1 MYYDDEFF
9 ERKPK
14 KKGFNG
20 FTLIVVALIASL
32 IGGSTVA
39 MLVPSMIEY
48 GVIDI
53 SKAQTANQSQN
64 NQRQDN
70 ASQLQNSPQQQLN
83 VQVNTGIVE
92 AVEKIKPAVV
102 GIVNI
107 QSGLGGFFSN
117 HQEYEAGSGSGV
129 IFNVTGNRALV
140 VTNHHVIEGAN
151 QLSVT
156 LMNGEQVPATVVGYD
171 ELTDLAVIEMDASNV
186 TAVAQFGNSDILRPG
201 EPAIAIGNPLG
212 LEFAQTVTVG
222 VISATQR
229 ALPVNIGGN
238 KVYEVNVIQT
248 DAAINFGNSGG
259 ALVNINGE
267 LIGINSAKIASSG
280 VEGIGFAIPIR
291 DAEPIINDLIEHGR
305 VQRPY
310 LGIAP
315 RDLNTVPEQ
324 YRPNPSIKEGVII
337 ADVPTGPAAAVGLQ
351 AYDIIIEMDGKP
363 VDNSVTLRKILYGK
377 HVGDVLNVVYYRGND
392 RFEVQIT
399 LSALPEVP

>member
-20 FTLIVVALIASL
+20 FTLIIVALIASL

-39 MLVPSMIEY
+39 MLVPTMIEA

-53 SKAQTANQSQN
+53 SKVQTANQIQN
-64 NQRQDN
+64 NQQQDN
-70 ASQLQNSPQQQLN
+70 SFQLQNSPQQQLN
-83 VQVNTGIVE
+83 VQVNSGIVE

-129 IFNVTGNRALV
+129 IFAVNGNRALV

-186 TAVAQFGNSDILRPG
+186 TTVAQFGNSDILRPG

-324 YRPNPSIKEGVII
+324 YRPNASIKEGVII
-337 ADVPTGPAAAVGLQ
+337 ADTPTGPAAAIGLQ
-351 AYDIIIEMDGKP
+351 AYDIIVEMDGKP

-399 LSALPEVP
+399 LSALPEVR